1 MSSKCISIY
10 LQARYLLSFAESKPS
25 EFDNNSNKTENT
37 DKAAPGHTD
46 DVNRPNNTEEQDK
59 EVFNL
64 KDIGNQNFYFLYLL
78 GILTEY
84 LISYFGRFV
93 AFSC

>member
-1 MSSKCISIY
+1 MTSYSETLTMKKLIKMRFFTIKIHYILLRMTLISHI
-10 LQARYLLSFAESKPS
+10 P
-25 EFDNNSNKTENT
+25 KTIFGVSPT
-37 DKAAPGHTD
+37 
-46 DVNRPNNTEEQDK
+46 
-59 EVFNL
+59 L
-64 KDIGNQNFYFLYLL
+64 KDIGNQNFYYLYLL